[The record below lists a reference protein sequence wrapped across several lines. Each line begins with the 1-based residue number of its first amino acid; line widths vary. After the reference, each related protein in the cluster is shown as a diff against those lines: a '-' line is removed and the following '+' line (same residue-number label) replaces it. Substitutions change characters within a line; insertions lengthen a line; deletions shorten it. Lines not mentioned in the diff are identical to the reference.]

1 MKNIL
6 SFFFMILVLLWTI
19 SAISAEKNGEAM
31 IESIHFLEENDIET
45 IQVKLSSRIVPR
57 VFELNG
63 DNPRVVCD
71 FLNTGYP
78 AGNRRVI
85 AAGGDLIKRVRVG
98 LHHTP
103 VVKTR
108 IVIDLKESSV
118 FSVVRDF
125 REEENKLIIRILKKA
140 KQPEESQAPAEPVT
154 AAPVEKDEKNEIST
168 SSPPPAPVDSDKQ
181 ASTESVQQSE
191 DEPEGSFEKG
201 IDAFED
207 NAEADGSAEEEDT
220 ATEEGSDK
228 QTSTE
233 SLQQIEDEPEGSFEK
248 GTDAFKDNAEADGTA
263 EEEDTST
270 VEAESKRFAALH
282 DVTFERSTNDQEMVL
297 FKLNGFYPPIVFS
310 TEENNLLVVCDFLD
324 AVLAIGIDP
333 VIETKGEY
341 IRKVKIST
349 HRDPDKVRVV
359 LELADSY
366 NYDLKQVF
374 FKEDNLFVIIISNLG
389 EK

>member
-45 IQVKLSSRIVPR
+45 IQVKLSSRIIPR

-71 FLNTGYP
+71 FSNTGYP

-85 AAGGDLIKRVRVG
+85 AAGGDLVKRVRVG
-98 LHHTP
+98 LHHKP

-108 IVIDLKESSV
+108 IVIDLKESIV

-125 REEENKLIIRILKKA
+125 REEENNLLIRILKKA
-140 KQPEESQAPAEPVT
+140 RQPEEPQDPAEPVT
-154 AAPVEKDEKNEIST
+154 AAPMEEDEKTEIST

-181 ASTESVQQSE
+181 TSTEMVPHSE

-201 IDAFED
+201 TDAFED
-207 NAEADGSAEEEDT
+207 NAEADGTAKEEDT

-233 SLQQIEDEPEGSFEK
+233 SVQQSEDEPEGSFKK
-248 GTDAFKDNAEADGTA
+248 GIDTFIDNAEADGTA
-263 EEEDTST
+263 EEGEN
-270 VEAESKRFAALH
+270 KRFAALY
-282 DVTFERSTNDQEMVL
+282 DVTFERSTNDKEMVL

-341 IRKVKIST
+341 IQKVKIST
-349 HRDPDKVRVV
+349 HRDPNKVRVV